1 MQVMKHLDNIQD
13 VGRGIAVA
21 FVATIYG
28 VGMAN
33 LIFLPIAA
41 KIRTQTS
48 LAVRT
53 QEMIVEGVVAI
64 QEGKNPRLLRQM
76 LEPFALAGS
85 LKEPSE
91 EQAAGVAYAE
101 TRKAS

>member
-1 MQVMKHLDNIQD
+1 
-13 VGRGIAVA
+13 
-21 FVATIYG
+21 
-28 VGMAN
+28 MAN

-85 LKEPSE
+85 LKPESDAFHAPNARSTGRLPMGATSLAFQDGE
-91 EQAAGVAYAE
+91 G
-101 TRKAS
+101 